1 MRSEVVVAIIVT
13 TLIVWSCAERTTNQ
27 NTLRDCATR
36 GYAFMAG
43 GGMIECNVKR
53 KEK

>member
-1 MRSEVVVAIIVT
+1 MHSEVIIAVIVT
-13 TLIVWSCAERTTNQ
+13 TLVVWSCTERTTDQ

-36 GYAFMAG
+36 GYAFMVG

-53 KEK
+53 KEN